1 MDIMSLVKGAAA
13 GAAAGIAFSALSSA
27 GPLKK
32 NSIKRNAGKTI
43 KAAED
48 LLSDL
53 SSVFR

>member
-32 NSIKRNAGKTI
+32 NSIKRSAGKTI

-53 SSVFR
+53 SAVFR